1 MDLQTAF
8 TQINWLSVLV
18 ATVAAFAIGALWYSP
33 VLFGNIWQKELGISS
48 EEIEG
53 ANMPAI
59 FGTSFVLNFIAALV
73 LEMFLGQA
81 ATVAAGFAA
90 GLLVGVA
97 WVATAIG
104 TNYLFA
110 RKSFKLFLIDA
121 GYFVVFYPVM
131 GIILGVWK

>member
-8 TQINWLSVLV
+8 LQINWLSVVV
-18 ATVAAFAIGALWYSP
+18 ATLAAFAIGALWYSP
-33 VLFGNIWQKELGISS
+33 VLFGNLWQKELGISR

-53 ANMPAI
+53 ANMPLI
-59 FGTSFVLNFIAALV
+59 FGTTFVLNFIAALV
-73 LEMFLGQA
+73 LEMFLGKEA
-81 ATVAAGFAA
+81 SITAGFAA
-90 GLLVGVA
+90 GLLVGIA

-121 GYFVVFYPVM
+121 GYFIVFYPVM
-131 GIILGVWK
+131 GMILGAWK